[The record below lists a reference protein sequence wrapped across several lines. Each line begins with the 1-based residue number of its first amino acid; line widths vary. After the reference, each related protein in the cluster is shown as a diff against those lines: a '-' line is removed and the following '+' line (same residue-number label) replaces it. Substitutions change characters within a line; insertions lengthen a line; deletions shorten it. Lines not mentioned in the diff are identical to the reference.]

1 MSDPFIDLNASL
13 LHVETPSPPTGLPHG
28 PVAPPEHVQQIV
40 AKEEVRLLRERRAV
54 PTPEARQRLV
64 NDLTLQY
71 YFDRLGHEVLYRSTP
86 AGPEVLAV
94 GLDEIMAVR
103 EGMPLEEQLNLL
115 TWLP

>member
-1 MSDPFIDLNASL
+1 MADPFIDQNGFL
-13 LHVETPSPPTGLPHG
+13 LQAETLRPPTGLPHG
-28 PVAPPEHVQQIV
+28 PVAPPERVRQIV
-40 AKEEVRLLRERRAV
+40 AQEEVRLLRERQIV

-64 NDLTLQY
+64 NDLTLQH
-71 YFDRLGHEVLYRSTP
+71 YFEGLGHEVLYRSTP

-103 EGMPLEEQLNLL
+103 ERMPLEEQLNLH